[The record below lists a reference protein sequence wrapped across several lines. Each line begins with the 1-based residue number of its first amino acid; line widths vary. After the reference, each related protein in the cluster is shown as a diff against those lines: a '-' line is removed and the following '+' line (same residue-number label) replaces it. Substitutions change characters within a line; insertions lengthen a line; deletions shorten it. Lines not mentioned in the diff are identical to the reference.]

1 MIWQLID
8 DSAGE
13 TTMKIFNKT
22 IVIAMALP
30 LVLGSMSAFAGQDH
44 QDHQGRMM
52 KGHHGGKIFSQLDLT
67 AAQQQEMKT
76 LRQANRSEHKAQRVE
91 NHKAM
96 LVERQQ
102 LDKLVLADN
111 FDESAVRVIAEKMS
125 QQQVERRVAMLEQR
139 HKMLNILTPAQKQK
153 FVELKQQ
160 RAEKHVMRLDTK
172 NNH

>member
-1 MIWQLID
+1 MIWQFID

-52 KGHHGGKIFSQLDLT
+52 KGHHGG
-67 AAQQQEMKT
+67 
-76 LRQANRSEHKAQRVE
+76 
-91 NHKAM
+91 
-96 LVERQQ
+96 
-102 LDKLVLADN
+102 
-111 FDESAVRVIAEKMS
+111 
-125 QQQVERRVAMLEQR
+125 MLEQR